1 MGKPILHLEIWP
13 LFSTTEAYEIACIKF
28 DGTGS
33 PYVYATVGPYLSK
46 EEASNDLQNIDENC
60 LKKTEK
66 KSYIVDF

>member
-1 MGKPILHLEIWP
+1 MGQKTLHLEIWP
-13 LFSTTEAYEIACIKF
+13 LFSITEAYEIACIKF
-28 DGTGS
+28 DCAGS
-33 PYVYATVGPYLSK
+33 PYVFATVGPYLSK